1 MVSPQKPLI
10 DRKNDME
17 AQERDD
23 AMKRLV
29 HRLFSTAFAALLT
42 LAPLAAF
49 GSIEAAASEIKFVVN
64 NTAITTYD
72 IQKRAAFLRLQHKG
86 GALEKQAADAMVE
99 QALKAQELE
108 KRKIVISK
116 SQIDAAFAKF
126 AASNK
131 MTTKQLSEIL
141 DRAGVTASHFKEFM
155 RVQMGW
161 GQLVG
166 ARYRAES
173 GSASTEQEAVQRML
187 QKGGAKPSATEY
199 LLQQVIFVV
208 PAGEKGK
215 LPQRRRE
222 AEAMRQRFSTC
233 ETTRQFAKGLID
245 VTVRDLP
252 RVLAPQLP
260 ADWADL
266 IKASQPGTA
275 TKLRETDRGVEFIG
289 ICSTREVSD
298 DRVAQLLMQDESGDD
313 NKKGDDIS
321 KKYVDEL
328 RAKARIVQR

>member
-1 MVSPQKPLI
+1 
-10 DRKNDME
+10 
-17 AQERDD
+17 
-23 AMKRLV
+23 MKRLV
-29 HRLFSTAFAALLT
+29 QRLVTVAFAVLLALTALT
-42 LAPLAAF
+42 AL

-72 IQKRAAFLRLQHKG
+72 IQKRAAFLRLQRKG
-86 GALEKQAADAMVE
+86 GAVEKQAADDMVE

-108 KRKIVISK
+108 KRKIVVSK
-116 SQIDAAFAKF
+116 AQIDAAFAKF

-131 MTTKQLSEIL
+131 MSAKQLSEIL

-161 GQLVG
+161 GQLVS

-173 GSASTEQEAVQRML
+173 GGANAEQQAVQRMME
-187 QKGGAKPSATEY
+187 KGGAKPSATEY

-208 PAGEKGK
+208 PESEKGK
-215 LPQRRRE
+215 IAQRRRE
-222 AEAMRQRFSTC
+222 ADALRQRFNSC
-233 ETTRQFAKGLID
+233 DTTRQFVKGLID
-245 VTVRDLP
+245 VTVKDLP

-260 ADWADL
+260 TDWADL
-266 IKASQPGTA
+266 IKGTQPGSA
-275 TKLRETDRGVEFIG
+275 TKLRETNRGIEFIG
-289 ICSTREVSD
+289 VCSTREVSD
-298 DRVAQLLMQDESGDD
+298 DRVASLLMQDEGGDD
-313 NKKGDDIS
+313 NKKGDKLS